1 MCPAWVGVGE
11 IREVQ
16 LVARGA
22 QQGCT
27 ALALPPPQGQSFLG
41 VTLTHTVCSCPRSF
55 PPTRK
60 EEGGTKLP
68 MCGVDCW
75 GLSQA
80 SPRSPAGGH

>member
-1 MCPAWVGVGE
+1 MCAAWVGVGG

-27 ALALPPPQGQSFLG
+27 APALSPSHPGSEFLG
-41 VTLTHTVCSCPRSF
+41 SDLDSRCVFMPCSF

-60 EEGGTKLP
+60 AEGGTKLP
-68 MCGVDCW
+68 GVDCW

-80 SPRSPAGGH
+80 PPPAPAGSH